1 MKHLLFSLAVVLT
14 ACSQPND
21 LTLYNA
27 NLEIAKTAISCY
39 ETPDFETLKSLIH
52 ADVEHQSPMYG
63 QGIVNY
69 DGVIGQAKFYMEGFK
84 NVSFEDPIWLP
95 GVDPETL
102 ATDGSVR
109 VYGTWKGVSVET
121 GNSFSV
127 DAYHYFD
134 VQDGLIIKSG
144 DYFDATGM
152 VNAVSAPAEVE
163 VVQRNNSG
171 AIPASDSE

>member
-1 MKHLLFSLAVVLT
+1 
-14 ACSQPND
+14 
-21 LTLYNA
+21 
-27 NLEIAKTAISCY
+27 
-39 ETPDFETLKSLIH
+39 
-52 ADVEHQSPMYG
+52 
-63 QGIVNY
+63 
-69 DGVIGQAKFYMEGFK
+69 MEGFK

-95 GVDPETL
+95 GVDSETL

-127 DAYHYFD
+127 DSYHYFD

-171 AIPASDSE
+171 AIPASSSE

>member
-1 MKHLLFSLAVVLT
+1 MKHLLFSLVVVLT

-27 NLEIAKTAISCY
+27 NLEIAKTAMSCY

-63 QGIVNY
+63 QGTVNY
-69 DGVIGQAKFYMEGFK
+69 EGVMGQAKFYMEGFK
-84 NVSFEDPIWLP
+84 NVSFENPIWLP
-95 GVDPETL
+95 GVDSETL

-121 GNSFSV
+121 GKSFSV
-127 DAYHYFD
+127 NAYHFFD
-134 VQDGLIIKSG
+134 LQDGLIIKSG

-152 VNAVSAPAEVE
+152 VMAVSASPVEEVAPA
-163 VVQRNNSG
+163 
-171 AIPASDSE
+171 ADSE

>member
-1 MKHLLFSLAVVLT
+1 MKHLLFSLVVVLT

-27 NLEIAKTAISCY
+27 NLEIAKTAMSCY

-63 QGIVNY
+63 QGKVNY
-69 DGVIGQAKFYMEGFK
+69 EGVLGQAKFYMEGFK

-95 GVDPETL
+95 GVDSETL

-109 VYGTWKGVSVET
+109 VYGTWKGVIVET
-121 GNSFSV
+121 GKSFSV
-127 DAYHYFD
+127 NSYHYFNL
-134 VQDGLIIKSG
+134 QDGLIIQSG

-152 VNAVSAPAEVE
+152 VMAVSAPAAEE
-163 VVQRNNSG
+163 
-171 AIPASDSE
+171 APAADSE